1 MDTLSYAV
9 AATLNSVAHDQLKNS
24 LVIPEPEFQMFNLGQ
39 LNVLRIETG
48 NSDTRFNDHAHIC
61 TALRA

>member
-9 AATLNSVAHDQLKNS
+9 AATLNSLAHDQLENS
-24 LVIPEPEFQMFNLGQ
+24 LVIPEPEFQLFNLGQ
-39 LNVLRIETG
+39 LNVLRKETG
-48 NSDTRFNDHAHIC
+48 NAAPRFNEHAHIC